1 MLESFNTKNEMQYQR
16 LTEDEKKSRGILGRL
31 VGIIADFKNSTRNGR
46 RYTEELWDKT
56 FSDPIVKEK
65 LENRCILGELGHPAD
80 RQETD
85 IEKVAICL
93 AEVPKKGNDGKV
105 YGVFD
110 ILDTPNGRILKTLC
124 DYGCNIGVSSRGG
137 GDTFEDYNGEE
148 TVDPSSYEFE
158 CFDCVLLPA
167 VKAARPAYVTESFDS
182 HKKTLKAAFVE
193 ELEKSTDDEKRVMK
207 NTLDELRIDYS
218 EEKSEETINENLENN
233 PERVEDIE
241 VTSEHEAAGDDGA
254 DMITELQEALQKQ
267 QELELQVKSLQEKLS
282 VCYTKE
288 SRYSDKLSK
297 LNLKASSLED
307 ENKRLFEQVKE
318 LSESTT
324 NLQSVNDTLTASMN
338 DLTESSEAKSKQ
350 IQELTENL
358 NEYRTRY
365 LAVKKQ
371 LTESKSSKT
380 TLDESLSSKNA
391 EVTKLTEAISQL
403 KESSEKKIQ
412 EALATTKNLEAKNS
426 KLVEELQEA
435 QKDARIVKSQS
446 NAKLE
451 QTQRLVEKYKSIAKT
466 AVDKY
471 IMSQATKIGVSIS
484 DVKSRLTESYSFKD
498 IDKAIEDL
506 QQYKLNINSL
516 PFSTLADKKPVKM
529 KIRESKEPLL
539 DIRDNTSYNI
549 DDDIDATL
557 LTFTNQ

>member
-1 MLESFNTKNEMQYQR
+1 
-16 LTEDEKKSRGILGRL
+16 
-31 VGIIADFKNSTRNGR
+31 
-46 RYTEELWDKT
+46 
-56 FSDPIVKEK
+56 
-65 LENRCILGELGHPAD
+65 
-80 RQETD
+80 
-85 IEKVAICL
+85 
-93 AEVPKKGNDGKV
+93 
-105 YGVFD
+105 
-110 ILDTPNGRILKTLC
+110 
-124 DYGCNIGVSSRGG
+124 
-137 GDTFEDYNGEE
+137 
-148 TVDPSSYEFE
+148 
-158 CFDCVLLPA
+158 
-167 VKAARPAYVTESFDS
+167 
-182 HKKTLKAAFVE
+182 
-193 ELEKSTDDEKRVMK
+193 MK